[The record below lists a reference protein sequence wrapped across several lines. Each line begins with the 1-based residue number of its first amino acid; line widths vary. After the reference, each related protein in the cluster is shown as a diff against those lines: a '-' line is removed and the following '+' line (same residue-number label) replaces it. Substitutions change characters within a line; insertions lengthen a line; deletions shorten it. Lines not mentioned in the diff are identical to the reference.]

1 MPPIESTDASILG
14 GVAVVNL
21 YQRRLQCAVVT
32 RSTLLVAVGA
42 VLGGIAVLMTAL
54 AAAFEPL
61 LLFVA
66 VPFGVAG
73 YLIWFQG
80 TGRLAARVRR
90 RANATDRARAA
101 AGDAGPGSGDGPRWA
116 DPGAQ
121 ERRARARR
129 RAARASVGAEG
140 PDRQAGVGRDAGA
153 GRSQPTDRMSA
164 REARDVLGVDPD
176 GDEGAVRRAY
186 RRRVKETHPDNDG
199 DEEAFKRV
207 TEAYERL
214 TE

>member
-1 MPPIESTDASILG
+1 
-14 GVAVVNL
+14 
-21 YQRRLQCAVVT
+21 VT

-66 VPFGVAG
+66 LPFGAAG
-73 YLIWFQG
+73 YVIWFQG

-90 RANATDRARAA
+90 RSGVDPDESTRAATDT
-101 AGDAGPGSGDGPRWA
+101 GAGPRDDDPRWA
-116 DPGAQ
+116 DPAAR

-129 RAARASVGAEG
+129 RAARARVGDGATDPGSEFG
-140 PDRQAGVGRDAGA
+140 DGGGRSAGSRPASA
-153 GRSQPTDRMSA
+153 GRMSE
-164 REARDVLGVDPD
+164 REARDVLGVDSSSD
-176 GDEGAVRRAY
+176 DDAVQRAY
-186 RRRVKETHPDNDG
+186 RRRVKETHPDNGG

-207 TEAYERL
+207 AEAYERL
-214 TE
+214 TGEP

>member
-1 MPPIESTDASILG
+1 M
-14 GVAVVNL
+14 
-21 YQRRLQCAVVT
+21 T

-90 RANATDRARAA
+90 RANADSGDRVRAA
-101 AGDAGPGSGDGPRWA
+101 TDTGAGSRDGDGPRWA
-116 DPGAQ
+116 DPRAQ
-121 ERRARARR
+121 AQRARARR
-129 RAARASVGAEG
+129 RAARASVGVDGREDPG
-140 PDRQAGVGRDAGA
+140 FGVGSSAR
-153 GRSQPTDRMSA
+153 PPPPEDRMSE
-164 REARDVLGVDPD
+164 REARDVLGVDPGS
-176 GDEGAVRRAY
+176 GDDAVRRAY
-186 RRRVKETHPDNDG
+186 RRRVKETHPDTDDG

-207 TEAYERL
+207 AEAYERL
-214 TE
+214 ASES

>member
-1 MPPIESTDASILG
+1 
-14 GVAVVNL
+14 
-21 YQRRLQCAVVT
+21 VT

-80 TGRLAARVRR
+80 TGRLAARIRR
-90 RANATDRARAA
+90 RANADATERARAA
-101 AGDAGPGSGDGPRWA
+101 ADGGPGNGDGPRWA
-116 DPGAQ
+116 DPQAQ
-121 ERRARARR
+121 NRRARARR
-129 RAARASVGAEG
+129 RAARASVGDDGA
-140 PDRQAGVGRDAGA
+140 DQRVGVGPGGGVGSA
-153 GRSQPTDRMSA
+153 GRTPPPTDRMSE
-164 REARDVLGVDPD
+164 REARDVLGVDSD
-176 GDEGAVRRAY
+176 SDDDAVQRAY
-186 RRRVKETHPDNDG
+186 RRRVKETHPDNGG

-207 TEAYERL
+207 AEAYERL
-214 TE
+214 TGEP